1 MKRRSGKLDHTPKR
15 HFAALEAVCKIRP
28 AGRSRVAESGVRE
41 GIFTIMSGKEEASC
55 DLPAVV
61 AAD

>member
-15 HFAALEAVCKIRP
+15 RFAALEAVCKILP
-28 AGRSRVAESGVRE
+28 AGRSRVAERGVRE
-41 GIFTIMSGKEEASC
+41 GILTIISGKEEASC

-61 AAD
+61 AAE